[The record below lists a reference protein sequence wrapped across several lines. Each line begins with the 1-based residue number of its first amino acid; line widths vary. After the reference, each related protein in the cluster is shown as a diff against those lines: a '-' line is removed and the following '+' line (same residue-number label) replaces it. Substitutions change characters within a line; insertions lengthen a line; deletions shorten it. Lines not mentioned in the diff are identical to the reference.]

1 MSVCNFNI
9 PFTGEPTATL
19 NKAKAAIEKQGG
31 NFTGNEQSGKFDVTV
46 VGNTIAGSYTVEG
59 NELAII
65 IDTKPFF
72 IPCDT
77 VESFLKSKL
86 T

>member
-1 MSVCNFNI
+1 MSACYFTI
-9 PFTGEPTATL
+9 PFTGEPEVIL
-19 NKAKAAIEKQGG
+19 NKARALMERKDG
-31 NFTGNEQSGKFDVTV
+31 NFTGDLQNGKFDITLI
-46 VGNTIAGSYTVEG
+46 GNTIAGSYTVNG

-77 VESFLKSKL
+77 VESYLKSKL
-86 T
+86 A

>member
-1 MSVCNFNI
+1 MSACNFNI
-9 PFTGEPTATL
+9 PIPGSPEETL
-19 NKAKAAIEKQGG
+19 NRAKAAIEKQGG
-31 NFTGNEQSGKFDVTV
+31 NFTGNEQSGQFDVNV
-46 VGNTIAGSYTVEG
+46 IGNTIAGSYTIKG

-77 VESFLKSKL
+77 VEAFLKSKL
-86 T
+86 S